1 MDGFIRLALIVSL
14 ATMASG
20 CQSLVA
26 SRDFEK
32 SHLAGAA
39 KSSPASSPTAN
50 AAPAAAPSAPT
61 AVDMAA
67 STPMVATAT
76 ATDLAGAQAAT
87 QQSTP
92 AATDEITSTLDQ
104 LQAAGKLSP
113 ESRQRLQNDLAQC
126 DPSLLPSLLKMLQGS
141 VAVNSTSPAAG
152 TASTGAVAS
161 STAASGTTGNN
172 AEQPAGIEG
181 SSRRRYMNNAGSVT
195 NPYAEVTPGGAAE
208 QTAANPVQLASAQ
221 SEVAANRQPGE
232 PAPFP
237 ESRPKYAPANGS
249 TRRLPPAPEEVFA
262 AYETLLAA
270 KYPDTGAPEL
280 LAAIAA
286 AKPLPQPSAGPVK
299 QAYAEESA
307 DDEANG
313 RSRGEEAMLA
323 SFVREV
329 EPTAKV
335 SSTPDKASAGG
346 LNDASWQELLTAF
359 IQRLETSSRGPAET
373 ADQLRQQVYLR
384 LLYVMAGRRE
394 DALEPIAG
402 LSLAEQEFWN
412 KFIYGLTSYLDEN
425 RIPNRQQ
432 RAAEAK
438 QYFRD
443 AAVRLGEL
451 ATLEVRGL
459 TFCTA
464 VRSFGVVEPFPN
476 NTFKPGDVVLL
487 YAELDNFV
495 AQRQAEGFRTE
506 FRASYLIYD
515 RLGRPVETEP
525 HELPVITE
533 TCQNLRHDFF
543 ISYQVELPTRMN
555 PGEHKMQLTV
565 HDMVGNKVGTAEVK
579 FMVEK

>member
-1 MDGFIRLALIVSL
+1 MDGFLRLALIVSL
-14 ATMASG
+14 ATVASG
-20 CQSLVA
+20 CQSLIA
-26 SRDFEK
+26 SRDVEK
-32 SHLAGAA
+32 ADLAGAA
-39 KSSPASSPTAN
+39 TSSAASSPAPQQPPGPAPAPVETAA
-50 AAPAAAPSAPT
+50 AAPAI
-61 AVDMAA
+61 
-67 STPMVATAT
+67 ATAT
-76 ATDLAGAQAAT
+76 ATDLAGAQTSSQTDQGAAN
-87 QQSTP
+87 
-92 AATDEITSTLDQ
+92 DEITTTLDQ

-113 ESRQRLQNDLAQC
+113 ESRQRLQHDLAQC
-126 DPSLLPSLLKMLQGS
+126 DPSLLPGLLRMLQGS
-141 VAVNSTSPAAG
+141 IDAG
-152 TASTGAVAS
+152 S
-161 STAASGTTGNN
+161 STAATGASSNAAAAGSNTASGG
-172 AEQPAGIEG
+172 AETSAGMAT
-181 SSRRRYMNNAGSVT
+181 SSRRQYQNHPVS
-195 NPYAEVTPGGAAE
+195 NPYADVMPGGATGQA
-208 QTAANPVQLASAQ
+208 TNAVQLAAAQ
-221 SEVAANRQPGE
+221 SEAQPPRQPGE

-237 ESRPKYAPANGS
+237 EARPQYASAAKA

-280 LAAIAA
+280 LAALEA
-286 AKPLPQPSAGPVK
+286 AKPLPKPSAGPVV
-299 QAYAEESA
+299 QAFAEESPVEQA
-307 DDEANG
+307 AG
-313 RSRGEEAMLA
+313 RARGEEAVLA
-323 SFVREV
+323 SFVRETDLSP
-329 EPTAKV
+329 EQAAGTT
-335 SSTPDKASAGG
+335 SSANGG
-346 LNDASWQELLTAF
+346 LDDASWQDLLMAF
-359 IQRLETSSRGPAET
+359 IQRLETSARGPAET

-394 DALEPIAG
+394 EALEPITG

-412 KFIYGLTSYLDEN
+412 KFIYGLTSYLDES
-425 RIPNRQQ
+425 RIPNRQK

-464 VRSFGVVEPFPN
+464 VRSYGVVEPFPT

-506 FRASYLIYD
+506 FRASYLIFD

-533 TCQNLRHDFF
+533 SCQNLRHDFF

-555 PGEHKMQLTV
+555 PGEHKLQLTV
-565 HDMVGNKVGTAEVK
+565 HDMVGDKVGTAEVK
-579 FMVEK
+579 FTVEK

>member
-39 KSSPASSPTAN
+39 KSNPASSPTAH
-50 AAPAAAPSAPT
+50 AAPAAATPAPA
-61 AVDMAA
+61 AVDMSAA
-67 STPMVATAT
+67 APMVATAT

-87 QQSTP
+87 QP
-92 AATDEITSTLDQ
+92 AAPAANDEITSTLDQ

-141 VAVNSTSPAAG
+141 VDVNSPSLAAG
-152 TASTGAVAS
+152 SATTGAVAS
-161 STAASGTTGNN
+161 STAAAGNA
-172 AEQPAGIEG
+172 AEQTAGIEG

-195 NPYAEVTPGGAAE
+195 NPYADVTPGGAAN
-208 QTAANPVQLASAQ
+208 QQPTNPVQLASAQ
-221 SEVAANRQPGE
+221 SEEPAVRQPGE

-299 QAYAEESA
+299 QAIAEESA
-307 DDEANG
+307 DDEPAG

-329 EPTAKV
+329 EPAAKV
-335 SSTPDKASAGG
+335 TSVPDKASAGG
-346 LNDASWQELLTAF
+346 LDNASWEELLTTF
-359 IQRLETSSRGPAET
+359 IQRLENTSRGPAET
-373 ADQLRQQVYLR
+373 TDQLRQQVYLR

-432 RAAEAK
+432 RAAEAR

-464 VRSFGVVEPFPN
+464 VRSYGVVEPFPT

>member
-1 MDGFIRLALIVSL
+1 MI
-14 ATMASG
+14 
-20 CQSLVA
+20 
-26 SRDFEK
+26 
-32 SHLAGAA
+32 
-39 KSSPASSPTAN
+39 
-50 AAPAAAPSAPT
+50 
-61 AVDMAA
+61 
-67 STPMVATAT
+67 ATAT
-76 ATDLAGAQAAT
+76 ATDLPGAQAGT
-87 QQSTP
+87 QSSP
-92 AATDEITSTLDQ
+92 AASSDEIARTLDQ

-126 DPSLLPSLLKMLQGS
+126 DPSLLPSLLRMLQGS
-141 VAVNSTSPAAG
+141 IDVNSGNNAA
-152 TASTGAVAS
+152 TT
-161 STAASGTTGNN
+161 TAASGDATATASSSSDSNAAEPTAGLANSGRRQYLNN
-172 AEQPAGIEG
+172 T
-181 SSRRRYMNNAGSVT
+181 SVA
-195 NPYAEVTPGGAAE
+195 NPYAEVAPGGND
-208 QTAANPVQLASAQ
+208 QQAANPVQLASAQ
-221 SEVAANRQPGE
+221 SEAQATRKPGE

-237 ESRPKYAPANGS
+237 ESRPKYTPANGA

-286 AKPLPQPSAGPVK
+286 AKPLPQPSSGPVK
-299 QAYAEESA
+299 QAYAEEATGEGTS
-307 DDEANG
+307 G
-313 RSRGEEAMLA
+313 RARGEEAMLA
-323 SFVREV
+323 SFVREA
-329 EPTAKV
+329 EPAAKTSTA
-335 SSTPDKASAGG
+335 SSAGS
-346 LNDASWQELLTAF
+346 LDDASWQDLLTAF
-359 IQRLETSSRGPAET
+359 IQRLESTSRGPAET

-394 DALEPIAG
+394 EALEPIAG

-464 VRSFGVVEPFPN
+464 VRSFGVVEPFPT
-476 NTFKPGDVVLL
+476 NTFKPGDLVLL

-506 FRASYLIYD
+506 FRASYLIFD

-525 HELPVITE
+525 HELPVITD
-533 TCQNLRHDFF
+533 TCPNLRHDFF

-555 PGEHKMQLTV
+555 PGEHKLQLTV
-565 HDMVGNKVGTAEVK
+565 HDMVGNKIGTAEVK